1 MSKLLIISRPLLSS
15 PSQGEGLFDIYLLEQ
30 RAPSPFEGEGW
41 GEVKNKQVIPVK
53 ARNQFNYYITNPDS
67 ATCAE

>member
-1 MSKLLIISRPLLSS
+1 MSYQSTFRPLLSS

-41 GEVKNKQVIPVK
+41 GEDKRIQEV
-53 ARNQFNYYITNPDS
+53 
-67 ATCAE
+67 